1 MEVTRAQFAR
11 LKGWKNG
18 TVSAYI
24 SAKKIL
30 LTPAGLVDVD
40 ATEKRLKETA
50 DPRYDGVRARHAR
63 ERVNRQ
69 RQTEGLSPVEDTE
82 QPGLRASAGDDSY
95 VILQKA
101 KAAAEVERAALLRM
115 EREAKEGALCE
126 TEFVRKSAFA
136 TSRAAMEAIMNLRF
150 RIDPLLSGESDEA
163 KRASIWESE
172 LRAICT
178 EIQRATD
185 SALTN
190 LTE

>member
-163 KRASIWESE
+163 KRAAIWESE